1 MTDAVLV
8 YSREAIEQGSRS
20 FAVASRLFPAGI
32 RDDAWML
39 YAWCRYCDD
48 EIDGQTQGHG
58 AVGLTP
64 AVAAGKLLELRERT
78 RAAYEGR
85 STSEPVFTAFQ
96 RVTQR
101 HHIPEEEALALLEG
115 FEMDVSGRVY
125 ETLEDTLEYSYHV
138 AGVVGVMMA
147 RIMGVTDHDV
157 LRRAQDLGLA
167 FQLTNIARDVLEDA
181 KGGRIYLPGR
191 WLDEAGVPR
200 DQVADPAHRQAVAAA
215 AQRLVRAAEPF
226 YDSARWGLRDL
237 PPRSA
242 WAIAT
247 ARGVYR
253 AIGRH
258 VAHRGPMAWNT
269 RTSVDR
275 KDKMLL
281 LARGGLIAMWVKTI
295 DGWRPP
301 PPRPALWTRI

>member
-1 MTDAVLV
+1 MSDEVLD
-8 YSREAIEQGSRS
+8 YSREAIERGSKS
-20 FAVASRLFPAGI
+20 FAVASRLFPAAI

-39 YAWCRYCDD
+39 YAWCRHCDD
-48 EIDGQTQGHG
+48 EIDGQSQGHG
-58 AVGLTP
+58 AVGLDP
-64 AVAAGKLLELRERT
+64 AVAGAKLVALRSRT
-78 RAAYEGR
+78 RAAFEGEP
-85 STSEPVFTAFQ
+85 TNDPVFTAFQ
-96 RVTQR
+96 RVMRR
-101 HHIPEEEALALLEG
+101 HQIPASEALAMLDGL
-115 FEMDVSGRVY
+115 EMDVRGRVY
-125 ETLEDTLEYSYHV
+125 ETLEDTLDYSYHV
-138 AGVVGVMMA
+138 AGVIGVMMA
-147 RIMGVTDHDV
+147 RIMGVTDPDV

-181 KGGRIYLPGR
+181 RGGRVYLPAI
-191 WLDEAGVPR
+191 WLDGAGVPR
-200 DQVADPAHRQAVAAA
+200 DRVADPTYRPAVAAA

-258 VAHRGPMAWNT
+258 VAHKGPMAWNT

-275 KDKMLL
+275 KDKLL
-281 LARGGLIAMWVKTI
+281 LLGRGGLIALWVKTV
-295 DGWRPP
+295 DGWRAP
-301 PPRPALWTRI
+301 PPRPALWTRF